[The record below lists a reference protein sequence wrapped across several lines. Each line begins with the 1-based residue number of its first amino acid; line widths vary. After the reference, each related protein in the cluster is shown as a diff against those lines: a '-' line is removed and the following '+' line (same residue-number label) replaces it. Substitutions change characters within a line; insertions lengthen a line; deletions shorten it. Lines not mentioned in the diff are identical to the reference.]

1 MSESYNYI
9 IDNILDLGEEQLIEV
24 YKIIKMNNI
33 KHTINSN
40 GIFIDLKLISD
51 EIIREII
58 NLIKYLKKTKEMD
71 IK

>member
-1 MSESYNYI
+1 MNESYNYI
-9 IDNILDLGEEQLIEV
+9 IDNIPDLVEDQLIEI

-51 EIIREII
+51 NIIIEII

-71 IK
+71 IE